1 MPQTNPHTGL
11 ISRLNAWMLH
21 KGEDRYNQRVEER
34 KRRMFS
40 DLSGSVLE
48 IGPGTGAN
56 LKFYPERV
64 LLTGLEP
71 NPHMQRYLNE
81 KAGKLG
87 RQIDVLTGTAE
98 DIPLEDESVDAVVST
113 LVLCSVKDQEQV
125 LREIQRILKPGGT
138 FLFMEHVAAPEHTF
152 LRRIQRWIKPL
163 WKRMADGCR
172 PDRETWKAIE
182 EAGFEDLQLEYF
194 RLPLPVVGPHI
205 MGTAV
210 MPGQRGSNTIGK
222 K

>member
-1 MPQTNPHTGL
+1 MSQNNQHTGF
-11 ISRLNAWMLH
+11 IPRLNAWLLH
-21 KGEDRYNQRVEER
+21 KSSKRYNRLTEER
-34 KRRMFS
+34 KRQLFAH
-40 DLSGSVLE
+40 LSGSVLE

-56 LKFYPERV
+56 LEYYPEKV

-71 NPHMQRYLNE
+71 NPHMQRYLEE

-87 RQIDVLTGTAE
+87 RQINIITGAAQE
-98 DIPLEDESVDAVVST
+98 IPLEDESMDAVVST
-113 LVLCSVKDQEQV
+113 LVLCSVTDLQQT
-125 LREIQRILKPGGT
+125 LHEIKRVLKPGGT

-163 WKRMADGCR
+163 WRLVADGCR

-182 EAGFEDLQLEYF
+182 DAGFDHITIEHF

-205 MGTAV
+205 MGRAV
-210 MPGQRGSNTIGK
+210 KTNN
-222 K
+222 